1 MTVAE
6 FVHLRVHSAFSL
18 SEGAIHIKD
27 LAQLCREHHM
37 PAVAVADTGNLF
49 GALEFSQTLAEAG
62 VQPIIGCALAVD
74 WLSAAAAGNAA
85 QFAPPSG
92 ANDDVSRLVF
102 LVQDEIGYQNL
113 IKLSSLAYLET
124 DAGLTPC
131 VGVETLRQHAQGLLC
146 LSGGA
151 DGPVGLLLRHGQV
164 EEAGALL
171 RQLREIFPDRLYVEL
186 QRHGLV
192 EESACEDRLLDLAYR
207 LNIPLVAT
215 NQVYFAK
222 RDMYEAH
229 DVLLCIAQRSTVG
242 QRDRR
247 RLTTEHYF
255 KSAAEMRA
263 LFEDLPEAID
273 NTLVVA
279 RRCAYRAPTREP
291 ILPGYDDGTGRD
303 EKDVMREQA
312 LAGLEER
319 LKVDVWSGEMSPAER
334 EAAAQPHR
342 ERLDFELSTIIDMGF
357 AGYFLIVA
365 EFIQWAKQNAIPV
378 GPGRGSGAGSVAAW
392 ALGIT
397 DLDPLRFGLLFER
410 FLNPERVSIPDFD
423 IDFCQ
428 DKRDRVIRHV
438 QDKYGHDQVAQIITF
453 GKLQARAALRDVGR
467 VLELPFGL
475 VDRICKMVPNNPAN
489 PVTLAQ
495 AVSGE
500 PRLREAI
507 RDEPGVDRLFDIA
520 KRLEGLYRHASTHA
534 AGVVI
539 ADRSLDKLVPLYRDP
554 GSDMPVTQFNMKW
567 VEQAGLVKF
576 DFLGLKTLT
585 VLDRCIELLRMRDIE
600 LDINHIPLNDEPTF
614 EMLRGGETV
623 GVFQFES
630 SGMRDLMREAVP
642 HNIEDLIALVALYRP
657 GPMENI
663 PKYIAC
669 KHGREKPEFLHQT
682 IEPVVADTYGVII
695 YQEQVMQI
703 AQVFA
708 GYTLGQAD
716 LLRRA
721 MGKKI
726 KAEMEAQRDDFVNG
740 AMARGVESARASYVF
755 DLVDKFA
762 GYGFNKAHSAC
773 YAYVAYQTAY
783 LKANYPVEFMAA
795 SMSLDISNTDKLNI
809 FKQELDRMGIALLPP
824 DINRSEVEFSV
835 ERTEADGEGAVR
847 YALSAVKNVGREAMA
862 GVLKARRDG
871 GDFKDI
877 WDFAGRVEPRQLNK
891 RQLENLARAGAFDRF
906 QDNRARLYGA
916 AELLMRYANH
926 ASQERESSQVSLF
939 ESGDGAA
946 QVPPPQLPDRVLWSQ
961 TEKLGH
967 EFEAMGFYLSAHP
980 LDAYQNL
987 TGKGGLVSYAEL
999 LPRVKAG
1006 GSHFRIAGTVL
1017 SKREGKNK
1025 RGNPYAFVQLSDP
1038 SGMYEVTVFA
1048 EELSAKRELL
1058 VAGRSLVMAVDV
1070 TSNGDD
1076 PRLVARNIVDV
1087 EEASQR
1093 AGGGN
1098 LRVYVNDAAALSSLR
1113 GMLRAEQGGRSKVS
1127 LFLTLVEEQSEVEI
1141 KLPQGYAISSADRG
1155 AIKAIPGILDV
1166 QEI

>member
-1 MTVAE
+1 MIVAD

-27 LAQLCREHHM
+27 LAKLCREQGM

-49 GALEFSQTLAEAG
+49 GALEFSETLAEAG
-62 VQPIIGCALAVD
+62 VQPIVGCALAVD
-74 WLSAAAAGNAA
+74 WLSATAASNAA
-85 QFAPPSG
+85 HHGSHNGSQ
-92 ANDDVSRLVF
+92 DEISRLVF

-124 DAGLTPC
+124 DAGLTPR
-131 VGVETLRQHAQGLLC
+131 VSVEVLRQHAQGLLC

-151 DGPVGLLLRHGQV
+151 EGPVGILLRHGQV

-192 EESACEDRLLDLAYR
+192 EESACEDTLLDLAYQM
-207 LNIPLVAT
+207 NIPLVAT
-215 NQVYFAK
+215 NQVYFAE

-229 DVLLCIAQRSTVG
+229 DALLCIAQRSTVG

-279 RRCAYRAPTREP
+279 RRCAYRVPTHEP
-291 ILPGYDDGTGRD
+291 ILPGYDDGTDRD
-303 EKDVMREQA
+303 EKEIMHELA

-319 LKVDVWSGEMSPAER
+319 LKVDVWSEGMSEAER
-334 EAAAQPHR
+334 EAAALPYR

-365 EFIQWAKQNAIPV
+365 EFIQWAKQNDIPV
-378 GPGRGSGAGSVAAW
+378 GPGRGSGAGSVVAW
-392 ALGIT
+392 VLKIT
-397 DLDPLRFGLLFER
+397 DLDPLRFALLFER
-410 FLNPERVSIPDFD
+410 FLNPERVSMPDFD

-428 DKRDRVIRHV
+428 DKRDQVIRHV
-438 QDKYGHDQVAQIITF
+438 QEKYGYDQVAQIITF

-475 VDRICKMVPNNPAN
+475 VDRICKMVPNNPAA
-489 PVTLAQ
+489 PVTLAE
-495 AVSGE
+495 AVNGE

-539 ADRSLDKLVPLYRDP
+539 GDRSLDKLVPLYRDP

-567 VEQAGLVKF
+567 VEPAGLVKF

-585 VLDRCIELLRMRDIE
+585 VLDRCVDLLKKRGID
-600 LDINHIPLNDEPTF
+600 LDINHVPLNDQPTY
-614 EMLRGGETV
+614 EMLRRGETV

-630 SGMRDLMREAVP
+630 SGMRELMREAVP
-642 HNIEDLIALVALYRP
+642 DNIEDLIALVALYRP

-669 KHGREKPEFLHQT
+669 KHGKEKPEFLHET
-682 IEPVVADTYGVII
+682 IEPVVSDTYGVII

-708 GYTLGQAD
+708 GYSLGQAD

-726 KAEMEAQRDDFVNG
+726 KAEMDAQRDVFVAG
-740 AMARGVESARASYVF
+740 AKKTGVDDKQANYVF

-795 SMSLDISNTDKLNI
+795 SMSLDMSNTDKLNI
-809 FKQELDRMGIALLPP
+809 FKQELDRMGVALLPP
-824 DINRSEVEFSV
+824 DINHSDVEFSV
-835 ERTEADGEGAVR
+835 ERNEANPEGAVR

-862 GVLKARRDG
+862 GVISERQGAG
-871 GDFKDI
+871 EFKDI

-891 RQLENLARAGAFDRF
+891 RQLENLARAGAFDLF
-906 QDNRARLYGA
+906 LDNRARMHGA

-939 ESGDGAA
+939 GGDDGAA
-946 QVPPPQLPDRVLWSQ
+946 AVPPPELPGRAAWSQ
-961 TEKLGH
+961 TELLGH

-980 LDAYQNL
+980 LDAYPNL
-987 TGKGGLVSYAEL
+987 TSKGDIVSYADL
-999 LPRVKAG
+999 LPRIKAG
-1006 GSHFRIAGTVL
+1006 GSHFRVAGTVL

-1038 SGMYEVTVFA
+1038 SGMYEITVFA

-1058 VAGRSLVMAVDV
+1058 VAGRSIVMGVDV
-1070 TSNGDD
+1070 TGGGDD
-1076 PRLVARNIVDV
+1076 PRLVARSIVDI

-1093 AGGGN
+1093 SGSA
-1098 LRVYVNDAAALSSLR
+1098 LRVYVEDEAAISSLKTV
-1113 GMLRAEQGGRSKVS
+1113 LRTEQRGRSKVS
-1127 LFLTLVEEQSEVEI
+1127 LLLTLPEEKSEVEI
-1141 KLPQGYAISSADRG
+1141 KLPHGYTISTADRG

-1166 QEI
+1166 REM